1 MTTYDLDIDRPVRGR
16 GKRSLGCAIGGWTAF
31 AVLFCLIV
39 FFGYRVSVY
48 YGKIR
53 RGELIDLPQ
62 FGSRFTTAEGST
74 IIAPSVVDRSEV
86 ESGDDPAEGPPAQ
99 EAKLTIVEFA
109 DFQCPFSKDEATI
122 YRTLMR
128 KYGDR
133 VRFVYRD
140 YPLESLHP
148 DAKQAALAA
157 ECAREQGKFWAYHDK
172 LYVNAPA
179 LAFPD
184 LTGYAEQAGLDP
196 VQFEKCLVDERYK
209 DKVAADEALAAKL
222 GLRGTPTFFLNGQRV
237 EGAIPA
243 DVFEGLIE
251 KLLK

>member
-1 MTTYDLDIDRPVRGR
+1 MTTYDLDIDKTSRG
-16 GKRSLGCAIGGWTAF
+16 GKRSVGCAIGGWAVF
-31 AVLFCLIV
+31 AVMFCLIL
-39 FFGYRVSVY
+39 FFGYRVSLY

-62 FGSRFTTAEGST
+62 FGNRFTTAVGPAT
-74 IIAPSVVDRSEV
+74 ISPTVVDRSEV
-86 ESGDDPAEGPPAQ
+86 EAADEPSEGPSAQ
-99 EAKLTIVEFA
+99 DAKLTIVEFA
-109 DFQCPFSKDEATI
+109 DFECPFSKDEATV
-122 YRTLMR
+122 YRTLMK
-128 KYGDR
+128 KYEDR

-140 YPLESLHP
+140 YPLESIHP
-148 DAKQAALAA
+148 DATQAAVAA

-172 LYVNAPA
+172 LFVNSPA

-184 LTGYAEQAGLDP
+184 LTSYAEQAGLDT

-209 DKVAADEALAAKL
+209 DKVATDTALAGRL
-222 GLRGTPTFFLNGQRV
+222 GLRGTPTFFFNGQRV

-243 DVFEGLIE
+243 DVFESLIE

>member
-1 MTTYDLDIDRPVRGR
+1 MTTYDLDIDKPSGGR
-16 GKRSLGCAIGGWTAF
+16 KRSVGCAIGGWAVF
-31 AVLFCLIV
+31 AILFFLIL
-39 FFGYRVSVY
+39 FFGYRVSTY

-62 FGSRFTTAEGST
+62 FGTRFTAAVGPAT
-74 IIAPSVVDRSEV
+74 ISPSIVDRTEV
-86 ESGDDPAEGPPAQ
+86 EAADEPAEGPPAQ

-109 DFQCPFSKDEATI
+109 DFQCPFSKDEATV

-140 YPLESLHP
+140 YPLETIHP
-148 DAKQAALAA
+148 DAVQAAIAA

-172 LYVNAPA
+172 LYGNSPA

-184 LTGYAEQAGLDP
+184 LTAYAEEAGLDT

-209 DKVAADEALAAKL
+209 DKVATDTALAARL
-222 GLRGTPTFFLNGQRV
+222 GLRGTPTFFFNGQRI

-243 DVFEGLIE
+243 DVFESLIE